1 MGRPSEVLFSSP
13 ESVSFTAYKESSMKR
28 VLFLFVA
35 AVFVSAGT
43 AQAETWKGV
52 IGDSHCG
59 AKHSEEKGSDHSACV
74 NTCVDKRG
82 GKYVFVAK
90 DKVFTIANQDFAD
103 LKAHAGHVVMLS
115 GEMKGDAITV
125 SKVEMP
131 KAEKEKK

>member
-1 MGRPSEVLFSSP
+1 MKKVLLL
-13 ESVSFTAYKESSMKR
+13 V
-28 VLFLFVA
+28 VA
-35 AVFVSAGT
+35 AVFVSSGVAR
-43 AQAETWKGV
+43 AETWKGV

-59 AKHSEEKGSDHSACV
+59 AKHSEERGTDHSACV
-74 NTCVDKRG
+74 STCVDKKG

-90 DKVFTIANQDFAD
+90 DKVFAIANQDFAD

-131 KAEKEKK
+131 KADKEKKK

>member
-1 MGRPSEVLFSSP
+1 MCPVAENCDHAL
-13 ESVSFTAYKESSMKR
+13 KEDSMKK
-28 VLFLFVA
+28 VLFLLVA
-35 AVFVSAGT
+35 AVVVSAGV
-43 AQAETWKGV
+43 AHAETWRGV
-52 IGDSHCG
+52 IGDSMCG
-59 AKHSEEKGSDHSACV
+59 VKHSEEKGSDHSKCV
-74 NTCVDKRG
+74 SACVDKKG

-90 DKVFTIANQDFAD
+90 DKVFAIANQDFAD

>member
-1 MGRPSEVLFSSP
+1 MKKVLLL
-13 ESVSFTAYKESSMKR
+13 V
-28 VLFLFVA
+28 VA
-35 AVFVSAGT
+35 VVFVSAGV

-59 AKHSEEKGSDHSACV
+59 AKHSEEKGADHSACV
-74 NTCVDKRG
+74 STCVDKKG

-90 DKVFTIANQDFAD
+90 DKVIAIANQDFKD
-103 LKAHAGHVVMLS
+103 LKVHAGHVVMLT

-131 KAEKEKK
+131 KAEKK